1 MNLRSAKYVN
11 NTTEA
16 HVKEPNKEHGK
27 DHAGETSE
35 GHGRDQGKEA
45 HQPLGATPGQ
55 KVPPVQAPG
64 SREGSK
70 EGRHQDGPRSTKM
83 RPVDREVMAMPEWLI
98 HRYHQEGR
106 IDERRDRSGPAVLL
120 CHRSGGTGRI
130 LQINTG
136 RTHQI

>member
-1 MNLRSAKYVN
+1 MSLRSAKYVN
-11 NTTEA
+11 NNTEA

-27 DHAGETSE
+27 GHAGKNSE

-70 EGRHQDGPRSTKM
+70 RECHQDGPRSTKM
-83 RPVDREVMAMPEWLI
+83 RPADREAMIMPEWLI
-98 HRYHQEGR
+98 HRWV
-106 IDERRDRSGPAVLL
+106 PP
-120 CHRSGGTGRI
+120 GGGGAQR
-130 LQINTG
+130 
-136 RTHQI
+136 